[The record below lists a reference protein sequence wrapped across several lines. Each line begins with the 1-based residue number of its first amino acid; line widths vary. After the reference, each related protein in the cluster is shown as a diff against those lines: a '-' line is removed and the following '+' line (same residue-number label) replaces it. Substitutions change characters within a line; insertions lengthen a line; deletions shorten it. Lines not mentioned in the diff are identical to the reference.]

1 MPKKQQQNQQQN
13 QQQQMTGGDGGA
25 SWALNVYGDA
35 NQQHPVS
42 ATDNTISMNSPCSAT
57 TPVMKGGARKELQQL
72 LNQKMQEMQ
81 QHQQSLQDGG
91 SLMQQLSNLVT
102 VFNKDK
108 LSENDMNNTLSMMAG
123 GSGVLENIAVPA
135 ILLYLNQR
143 IGQKSNSAKNHKSM
157 KLRKSSRS
165 SYKKRR
171 Y

>member
-1 MPKKQQQNQQQN
+1 MPKKQQN
-13 QQQQMTGGDGGA
+13 QQQQQQQMSGGEGA
-25 SWALNVYGDA
+25 ADWGLKAYGDA
-35 NQQHPVS
+35 NQQHAIS
-42 ATDNTISMNSPCSAT
+42 ATDNAIAVNPSSCGAT
-57 TPVMKGGARKELQQL
+57 ATMKGGARQELQQL

-81 QHQQSLQDGG
+81 QQQQSSQDGG
-91 SLMQQLSNLVT
+91 SFMQQLSNLVDL
-102 VFNKDK
+102 FNKK
-108 LSENDMNNTLSMMAG
+108 TLSENDMNNTLSMMSG